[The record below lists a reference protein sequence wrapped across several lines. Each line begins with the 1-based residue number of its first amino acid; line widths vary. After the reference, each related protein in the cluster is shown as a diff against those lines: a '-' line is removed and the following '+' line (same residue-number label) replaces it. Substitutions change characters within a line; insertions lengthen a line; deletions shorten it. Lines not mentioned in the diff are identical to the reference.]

1 MVLTENFIYY
11 YQNNTIVGVS
21 ITMNDEDIEEILLQI
36 IQEFVKPE
44 NQKQLDN
51 QKLASSVF
59 YSFAIG
65 VLNNNEF
72 EIDKI
77 NDLLFVVDWLKE
89 KEDVLAGFNSEVKK

>member
-1 MVLTENFIYY
+1 
-11 YQNNTIVGVS
+11 
-21 ITMNDEDIEEILLQI
+21 MNDEEIEEILLQI
-36 IQEFVKPE
+36 VQEFVKPE

-72 EIDKI
+72 DEDKI
-77 NDLLFVVDWLKE
+77 SDLLYVVDWLKE

>member
-1 MVLTENFIYY
+1 
-11 YQNNTIVGVS
+11 
-21 ITMNDEDIEEILLQI
+21 MNEEDIEEILLEI

-44 NQKQLDN
+44 NQKLLDN

-59 YSFAIG
+59 FSFAIG

-77 NDLLFVVDWLKE
+77 NDLLYVVDWLRE
-89 KEDVLAGFNSEVKK
+89 KEDVLAGFNSEVKKNEKKM